1 MLEDADSYSESL
13 RVLQDVEFVDEEVDK
28 KSYRDCVDILLKK
41 DLKAKLEKLKN
52 QYAITSDTTEKRNI
66 LMEIAEITKKINSKA

>member
-13 RVLQDVEFVDEEVDK
+13 RVLQDVEFVDEDVDK

-41 DLKAKLEKLKN
+41 DLKE
-52 QYAITSDTTEKRNI
+52 
-66 LMEIAEITKKINSKA
+66 M

>member
-13 RVLQDVEFVDEEVDK
+13 RVLQDVEFVDEDVDK